1 MHASPSAGYQHPRL
15 TAGGGGHLVGG
26 EAVHGFIG
34 ALGHARPSTCLA
46 PESRPAHADLLN
58 PSPSRSSYSDSPAL
72 LLRHAAVGAT
82 RTNSAA
88 VTERAS

>member
-34 ALGHARPSTCLA
+34 ALGHARPLHMPGPRISTR
-46 PESRPAHADLLN
+46 SRRPA
-58 PSPSRSSYSDSPAL
+58 YSDALAL
-72 LLRHAAVGAT
+72 LLGHAAVGAT